1 MSRPKRIEP
10 GPVGARLAQNV
21 KELRGETTFEA
32 LSARLSELGRNLP
45 PESLGKIEHPDG
57 DKRRRVDVDDL
68 IALAIALDTTPNRLL
83 LGAQADNSEID
94 LTPTRA
100 SSSAEAWDWATG
112 KAPMPAGVNITHE
125 LAKHWPEVLKLG
137 QVAQEL
143 GERTGL
149 SKGDVLQAAGFADL
163 VSASIAKGSEET
175 PAEDAEASSTALPP
189 IPPAGEVHAIRPMG
203 EPRAGRRSS
212 RTKS

>member
-10 GPVGARLAQNV
+10 GPVGARVAQNV

-68 IALAIALDTTPNRLL
+68 VALAIALDTTPNRILL
-83 LGAQADNSEID
+83 SAQADNSEID

-100 SSSAEAWDWATG
+100 SSAAEAWDWATG
-112 KAPMPAGVNITHE
+112 KAPMPAGVNITRE

-137 QVAQEL
+137 QIAQEL
-143 GERTGL
+143 AGKTGL

-163 VSASIAKGSEET
+163 ISVSMAKGSEET
-175 PAEDAEASSTALPP
+175 HSADSESSPNVRPTV
-189 IPPAGEVHAIRPMG
+189 PPAGT
-203 EPRAGRRSS
+203 PRVARRS
-212 RTKS
+212 RTRS